1 MALAT
6 TENTTSLD
14 FGPAV
19 ALSCREC
26 GARYDL
32 GPIFACIEC
41 FGPLEIAYDF
51 GRVTREQIAEGP
63 TNIWRYR
70 SLLPVPVDVT
80 SKPNMA
86 PGWTKLVKADNLAR
100 ELGIRSLHVKDDS
113 GNPTHSFKDRVV
125 AMAVEAAR
133 NFGFHTLSC
142 SSTGNL
148 AGAVTA
154 AAARAG
160 LDACVFIPADLEEAK
175 IVMASVYGGRLIA
188 IEGTYDDVNRFCSE
202 LIGDELGDQWGFANV
217 NLRPYYAEGSKT
229 LAYEIAEQLGWR
241 IPDQIVIPVASGS
254 QLTKID
260 KAFKEL
266 IGLGLVEEKP

>member
-1 MALAT
+1 MRERPPFMALAT

-113 GNPTHSFKDRVV
+113 GNP
-125 AMAVEAAR
+125 
-133 NFGFHTLSC
+133 
-142 SSTGNL
+142 
-148 AGAVTA
+148 
-154 AAARAG
+154 
-160 LDACVFIPADLEEAK
+160 
-175 IVMASVYGGRLIA
+175 
-188 IEGTYDDVNRFCSE
+188 
-202 LIGDELGDQWGFANV
+202 
-217 NLRPYYAEGSKT
+217 
-229 LAYEIAEQLGWR
+229 
-241 IPDQIVIPVASGS
+241 
-254 QLTKID
+254 
-260 KAFKEL
+260 
-266 IGLGLVEEKP
+266 